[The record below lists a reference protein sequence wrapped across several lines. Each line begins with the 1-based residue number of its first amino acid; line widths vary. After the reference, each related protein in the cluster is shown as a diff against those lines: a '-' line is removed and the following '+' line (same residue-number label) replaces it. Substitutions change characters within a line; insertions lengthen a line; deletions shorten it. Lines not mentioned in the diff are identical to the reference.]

1 MLKSLFSGVQ
11 FEFARSLKLKSFC
24 QRKKEIK
31 KRFPKLES
39 NFTKEIVK
47 AIQEKSISRTDSFTR
62 IVYIMK
68 YCIKVEVAK
77 KAKIN
82 LYQFAMAGKGVQSS
96 STWHTMYLNL
106 AGKF

>member
-1 MLKSLFSGVQ
+1 MLKFLFSGVQ
-11 FEFARSLKLKSFC
+11 FKFARSLKLQSFC

-31 KRFPKLES
+31 KRFLTLES
-39 NFTKEIVK
+39 DYTKEIVK

-62 IVYIMK
+62 IVYITK

-77 KAKIN
+77 KAKI
-82 LYQFAMAGKGVQSS
+82 LYQFAMAGKGVQSF